1 MSNKIIKTGLGRTSD
16 GELIVEPRMMINSL
30 TYELNS
36 EVQLLDEWDT
46 GKYIMARYV
55 VTINNDLGMVELN
68 EFIVFIT
75 DQGPFLRF
83 LATLNNLTSAS
94 DVSALTVELAR
105 GYLQLKIQGTGRKN
119 IVRFSRTL
127 YPL

>member
-1 MSNKIIKTGLGRTSD
+1 
-16 GELIVEPRMMINSL
+16 MINSL